1 MFRRHFRRIAR
12 NTGAMERRQTRR
24 NVGTRAV
31 VAGPDG
37 GQWMLT
43 TNAAGRDDPRDGDD
57 RIP

>member
-1 MFRRHFRRIAR
+1 
-12 NTGAMERRQTRR
+12 MERRQTRR